1 MVAVQLL
8 SVINWLE
15 FYSSVRNV
23 VCKRMSDDEAPISS
37 VISLSGRMKRFCFSS
52 HTCNQKAYRCT
63 EDAERHGREIHQC
76 QTDALE
82 SWY

>member
-15 FYSSVRNV
+15 VYSSVRNV
-23 VCKRMSDDEAPISS
+23 VRKRMSDDEAPISS

-52 HTCNQKAYRCT
+52 HICN
-63 EDAERHGREIHQC
+63 
-76 QTDALE
+76 
-82 SWY
+82 SV